1 MNLFNK
7 SLFYNCLSIDSIFEA
22 VNSSQSYR
30 DYVLRWLSGD
40 PINNGRWSTIYKINT
55 EKKSKKI
62 MMVIFEHLLSIRL
75 RNLGFKL
82 IDIVTIEKAE
92 TRDSLFN
99 ASELQQIEYRRN
111 YYPDS

>member
-1 MNLFNK
+1 
-7 SLFYNCLSIDSIFEA
+7 
-22 VNSSQSYR
+22 
-30 DYVLRWLSGD
+30 
-40 PINNGRWSTIYKINT
+40 
-55 EKKSKKI
+55 

-75 RNLGFKL
+75 RNLGFIL